1 MSAQLPNMVTHGE
14 LSVEQIAHIQ
24 KNILVFIRKDTFWDK
39 FCSHTV
45 VPAGSSSIEWRKLNV
60 PELTP
65 SQISNLTEGVTPAG
79 LQLEYV
85 KFVATPVDYG
95 SWIGY
100 TDKSKRYN
108 YDDVVRDAKT
118 VLAQRARDEA
128 EIRKAMQFISG
139 TCTMSI
145 TSGDKKFL
153 GDLLK
158 ARTILKKNHIK
169 PLSGN
174 KYGCILGPEHAA
186 KVLLDYAAEIT
197 HTSQKEAVID
207 GYIGELGGFILFECA
222 DEVMYK
228 RNAAADA
235 VAAVAGS
242 PLAANAAGT
251 EGVVYYTRA
260 SSAAGAGYH
269 NDGTYAYTKASS
281 IPGTHEANVYYPLTT
296 EGSDAV
302 VASTESYVLFI
313 GKTEYGMPVQTVA
326 FGDSSVQV
334 IDKGL
339 GSVPSKDGSG
349 NILPDA
355 LNQRGSVGYKV
366 MGFATRILAD
376 EAIIRGLF
384 VVDDDS
390 AEGGDSLSVSDSS
403 RSGYSAKS
411 VSPGN

>member
-1 MSAQLPNMVTHGE
+1 MSAQLANMVTHGE
-14 LSVEQIAHIQ
+14 LTVEQIAHIQ

-85 KFVATPVDYG
+85 KFSVSPVDYG

-207 GYIGELGGFILFECA
+207 GYLGELGGFILFECA

-228 RNAAADA
+228 RT
-235 VAAVAGS
+235 AAVAGS
-242 PLAANAAGT
+242 GT
-251 EGVVYYTRA
+251 EGQQGYVAPV
-260 SSAAGAGYH
+260 SA
-269 NDGTYAYTKASS
+269 K
-281 IPGTHEANVYYPLTT
+281 
-296 EGSDAV
+296 
-302 VASTESYVLFI
+302 TESYVLFI

-384 VVDDDS
+384 VVSSSSD
-390 AEGGDSLSVSDSS
+390 EGGDSLSVADSS

-411 VSPGN
+411 TSPGN

>member
-1 MSAQLPNMVTHGE
+1 MADVTHGG
-14 LSVEQIAHIQ
+14 LTVQQIADIQ
-24 KNILVFIRKDTFWDK
+24 KSLLVSLRKRDTFWDK
-39 FCSHTV
+39 FCSHTS
-45 VPAGSSSIEWRKLNV
+45 VPAGTSSVEWRKLNI

-79 LQLEYV
+79 LKLEYV
-85 KFVATPVDYG
+85 KFTVSPVDYG

-128 EIRKAMQFISG
+128 EIRKAQQFISG
-139 TCTMSI
+139 TCTMDL
-145 TSGDKKFL
+145 TAGDKKFL

-169 PLSGN
+169 PISGN
-174 KYGCILGPEHAA
+174 KFGCILTPEHAA

-197 HTSQKEAVID
+197 HTSQKESVIN

-228 RNAAADA
+228 RTAAD
-235 VAAVAGS
+235 VENEV
-242 PLAANAAGT
+242 
-251 EGVVYYTRA
+251 
-260 SSAAGAGYH
+260 SA
-269 NDGTYAYTKASS
+269 
-281 IPGTHEANVYYPLTT
+281 TT
-296 EGSDAV
+296 EG
-302 VASTESYVLFI
+302 YCLFI

-326 FGDSSVQV
+326 FGNASVEV
-334 IDKGL
+334 YDNGL

-355 LNQRGSVGYKV
+355 LHQRGSVGYKV

-376 EAIIRGLF
+376 EAIIRALF
-384 VVDDDS
+384 VIDDS
-390 AEGGDSLSVSDSS
+390 SDEGGDRIDVTDSN
-403 RSGYSAKS
+403 RTGYSAKS
-411 VSPGN
+411 TSPGE

>member
-1 MSAQLPNMVTHGE
+1 MAAQIANYVTHGE

-24 KNILVFIRKDTFWDK
+24 KNILVFLRKDTFWDK

-45 VPAGSSSIEWRKLNV
+45 IPAGASSVEWRKLNI

-79 LQLEYV
+79 LKLEYV
-85 KFVATPVDYG
+85 KFTVSPVDYG

-128 EIRKAMQFISG
+128 EIRKAQQFIGG
-139 TCTMSI
+139 TCTMSL

-169 PLSGN
+169 PISGN
-174 KYGCILGPEHAA
+174 KFGCILTPEHAA
-186 KVLLDYAAEIT
+186 KVLLDYASEIT
-197 HTSQKEAVID
+197 HTSQKESVID

-228 RNAAADA
+228 RTAA
-235 VAAVAGS
+235 VAAVGTAGQEGYV
-242 PLAANAAGT
+242 AAVTAKT
-251 EGVVYYTRA
+251 EGYC
-260 SSAAGAGYH
+260 
-269 NDGTYAYTKASS
+269 
-281 IPGTHEANVYYPLTT
+281 
-296 EGSDAV
+296 
-302 VASTESYVLFI
+302 LFI

-326 FGDSSVQV
+326 FGDSSVEV

-339 GSVPSKDGSG
+339 GANVSKDASG
-349 NILPDA
+349 NVVPDA

-376 EAIIRGLF
+376 EAIIRALY
-384 VVDDDS
+384 VIDDDS
-390 AEGGDSLSVSDSS
+390 DQGGDSLTVTDSN
-403 RSGYSAKS
+403 RTGYSAKS
-411 VSPGN
+411 VSPNND